1 MKVNLNVQ
9 QASARSRYELGL
21 FSGWCRSITRKLV
34 KVAIG
39 LRRPQDS
46 RHLVPRVL
54 NEGMQM
60 ALIDVEQ
67 DGSFRVVDEE
77 AKSDSTRQS
86 SARVAMYAFR
96 LLGKVLFVLAVMG
109 TGAIALYLLYKLV
122 IAILPLVLILFGVQA
137 IKTAGRFK

>member
-1 MKVNLNVQ
+1 VSLKIS
-9 QASARSRYELGL
+9 QACEGGDRFEEATR
-21 FSGWCRSITRKLV
+21 FAPSG
-34 KVAIG
+34 AG
-39 LRRPQDS
+39 
-46 RHLVPRVL
+46 VP

-96 LLGKVLFVLAVMG
+96 LLGKFLFVLAVMG